1 MMNKKAIAA
10 FAAGATLLAGFAMAT
25 PVFAADAQAPK
36 NDQNPAAPKNDQN
49 PAAPKNDQNP
59 AAPKNDQNPAAP
71 KNDQNPAAPKNDQN
85 PAAPKKKD
93 SESTEDK
100 IHALK
105 LADAKA
111 EFAKQK
117 AELGKKKT
125 ALTTAATDLNNA
137 AQAVQSAKNRV
148 DDAKRDLAQ
157 NKDKKNVNSLKD
169 ALNKADADLKKAEK
183 VQEKKSAAFKDA
195 YKNFMELLAGD
206 YAKAVNALTALDETA
221 VNTADTVAGVEE
233 ALADDEAVKNALNIV
248 PSATIQQGNT
258 GATKQGQA
266 GANGAAAGAKTT
278 VVEKK
283 KDGGKKLPGTGVG
296 VTLTALAATMLAGM
310 GAAVRKARH

>member
-1 MMNKKAIAA
+1 MLIANMAAPSLAVCRNPFWIVEQFFYAPLTHRRRRKEIKMMNKKAIAA

-36 NDQNPAAPKNDQN
+36 NDQNPAAPK
-49 PAAPKNDQNP
+49 
-59 AAPKNDQNPAAP
+59 
-71 KNDQNPAAPKNDQN
+71 
-85 PAAPKKKD
+85 KKD

-111 EFAKQK
+111 EFDKQK

-258 GATKQGQA
+258 GATKQGQQ
-266 GANGAAAGAKTT
+266 GKQDQQQGKQGKTE
-278 VVEKK
+278 VENK
-283 KDGGKKLPGTGVG
+283 KDAKKHLPGTGVG

>member
-1 MMNKKAIAA
+1 MNKKAIAA

-36 NDQNPAAPKNDQN
+36 NDQNPAAPKKDQT
-49 PAAPKNDQNP
+49 PADPKKDQTP
-59 AAPKNDQNPAAP
+59 AD
-71 KNDQNPAAPKNDQN
+71 PKNDQN
-85 PAAPKKKD
+85 PAAPKKDQTPKKKD
-93 SESTEDK
+93 SESTDDK

-111 EFAKQK
+111 EFTKQK

-258 GATKQGQA
+258 GATKQGQQ
-266 GANGAAAGAKTT
+266 GKQDQQQGKQGKTE
-278 VVEKK
+278 VENK
-283 KDGGKKLPGTGVG
+283 KDAKKHLPGTGVG

>member
-1 MMNKKAIAA
+1 MGEKKKGNKMMNKKAIAA

-59 AAPKNDQNPAAP
+59 AAPKNDQT
-71 KNDQNPAAPKNDQN
+71 
-85 PAAPKKKD
+85 PKKKD
-93 SESTEDK
+93 SESTDDK

-111 EFAKQK
+111 EFDKQK

-125 ALTTAATDLNNA
+125 ALTTAATGLNSA
-137 AQAVQSAKNRV
+137 AQAVQTAKNGV
-148 DDAKRDLAQ
+148 DDAKRALAQ

-169 ALNKADADLKKAEK
+169 ALNKADAALKKAEK

-195 YKNFMELLAGD
+195 YKNFMELLTGD

-233 ALADDEAVKNALNIV
+233 ALADDESVKNALNIV